1 MRGLSLPHL
10 FFKPNTSTMEQDDH
24 KRNSSGMS
32 SEYIFKLSEYM
43 CMLSDHISMLSWY
56 IFLLVFCLCQM
67 ESNCSQF
74 SRLEKFQSQSNG
86 SINQYICISTLQNS
100 KICQKCFDMVFANLF
115 FSSEGSSFDDVP
127 PTFLILTQHI
137 EN

>member
-10 FFKPNTSTMEQDDH
+10 FFKPNTSAMEQDDH
-24 KRNSSGMS
+24 KRNSSGMLS
-32 SEYIFKLSEYM
+32 EYIFMLSKLSEYIFKLSEYM

-56 IFLLVFCLCQM
+56 IFLLVVCLCQM

-100 KICQKCFDMVFANLF
+100 DKCQKCFDMVFANLF
-115 FSSEGSSFDDVP
+115 LAQREELF
-127 PTFLILTQHI
+127 
-137 EN
+137 